1 MDLQNGKHNMTYVNL
16 VLDIGAGEGSFLSFL
31 SPHIRSGI
39 GIDPILTT
47 SIECETYTLIPG
59 TFPHDFST
67 CDRFYVITL
76 LAVVEHIPEAELS
89 KVADTCW
96 HYLKTGGRVI
106 ITVSHPFVDKILD
119 VLKFSESLTDF
130 HLRNTMGLTLKS
142 CQIFSTDGNS
152 LKKNVG
158 SLDVITYSYLKHVS
172 NFERNKDCFLFNLFT
187 SLLSFWHL

>member
-1 MDLQNGKHNMTYVNL
+1 MSVFSGFAKWKTQYDLRNL

-119 VLKFSESLTDF
+119 VLKFFRIINGLSLEEHHGFNPEVLPNIFNRWKLIRKERWELGCNYLFIFETD
-130 HLRNTMGLTLKS
+130 
-142 CQIFSTDGNS
+142 I
-152 LKKNVG
+152 
-158 SLDVITYSYLKHVS
+158 
-172 NFERNKDCFLFNLFT
+172 
-187 SLLSFWHL
+187 